1 MKAPLIVSVLGLVS
15 LATQSTHAPLGAQS
29 PQAFVGVIT
38 DDMCAKDGHETM
50 RMGPNDA
57 ECTKACVEAHG
68 AEYVLAD
75 GTNVYTLSDQ
85 KTPAQFAGQRV
96 RVTGTLNAT
105 TRAIQVQSISAA
117 K

>member
-1 MKAPLIVSVLGLVS
+1 MIAGVLGL
-15 LATQSTHAPLGAQS
+15 ATLPVPSTDTPLGAQS
-29 PQAFVGVIT
+29 PQTFVGVIT
-38 DDMCAKDGHETM
+38 DDMCAKDGHATM
-50 RMGPNDA
+50 RMGPTDA
-57 ECTKACVEAHG
+57 ECTKACIEAHG

-85 KTPAQFAGQRV
+85 KTPEQFAGQRV

-105 TRAIQVQSISAA
+105 TRAIQVQSISPA